1 MGLLDDTRECR
12 EIRCILHFLCSDF
25 HRLYPEFFVRDFMLC
40 YIITLKSGKPID
52 AGNEPSRQGHGRPHI
67 VP

>member
-25 HRLYPEFFVRDFMLC
+25 HRLYPEFFVREFYVML
-40 YIITLKSGKPID
+40 YHNLKEWQAHRCRK
-52 AGNEPSRQGHGRPHI
+52 
-67 VP
+67 